1 MKLRIIY
8 SILSLGCLLPFTGCM
23 TSRNTERLE
32 NYRNPGTELRIHP
45 SSVCH
50 GTIQRTDSSFTLAVG
65 DLLSSGRILVLN
77 FPATPT
83 TERTTATAKIVDRKA
98 DPNHAGTP
106 VEIEMMSGGF
116 DNSIR
121 IDDKM
126 SFSGGLPTRLT
137 LGVYWNLDRTGD
149 RQVKYTVGYKYSP
162 EQRFATATGDA
173 ELLWMTR
180 SHATTTGYCL
190 LYVFTV
196 PLDIVT
202 SPCQLIGYA
211 LASKMA
217 GWQ

>member
-8 SILSLGCLLPFTGCM
+8 SILSLGCLLPCTGCI

-32 NYRNPGTELRIHP
+32 NYRNPATELRLHSP
-45 SSVCH
+45 SVCH
-50 GTIQRTDSSFTLAVG
+50 GTIRRTDSSFTLDVT

-83 TERTTATAKIVDRKA
+83 TGRPTATAKIVARKG
-98 DPNHAGTP
+98 DPNHGGTP
-106 VEIEMMSGGF
+106 VEIEMIDGSF
-116 DNSIR
+116 DNSLK

-126 SFSGGLPTRLT
+126 GFSSRLPTRLT
-137 LGVYWNLDRTGD
+137 LGVYWDLNKTGNG
-149 RQVKYTVGYKYSP
+149 QVKYTVGYKYSSD
-162 EQRFATATGDA
+162 QRFATATADA
-173 ELLWMTR
+173 ELPWMTR

-217 GWQ
+217 RWE